1 MQTNQQLDLAFNYVQ
16 YTGQHIFLTGKAGT
30 GKTTFLHR
38 LRETSSKRLVVVAPT
53 GVAAINAR
61 GVTIHSFFQLS
72 FGPQIGID
80 RMKPDQM
87 RFSKA
92 KINIIRSLDL
102 LVIDEISM
110 VRADLLDAIDAVLRR
125 FRTQRKPF
133 GGVQLLMIGDL
144 QQLSPVV
151 KEDERELL
159 QAHYDTPYFF
169 NSKALRETSFVSI
182 ELTYVYRQQ
191 DDCFISILNQVR
203 ENRLDAASID
213 ILNKRYI
220 PDFHPKESDGYITLC
235 THNAQAQRTNEE
247 KLKLLT
253 KKQYAYT
260 ATIEGTFPE
269 YAYPTDFELIL
280 KEQAQ
285 VMFVKNDSSAEK
297 LFYNGKIGKITRI
310 DGNTIFVLCPG
321 DEEEIAVFPMKWDNI
336 KYSIDEKTNE
346 ISEVVEGSFVQYPLR
361 LAWAIT
367 IHKSQGLTFEHAII
381 DAQSS
386 FAHGQVYVA
395 LSRCKTLE
403 GMVLSTPIRNHS
415 IINDRTVSS
424 FTHQIEENQ
433 PGETD
438 FQSAR
443 MVYQHEL
450 LHEIFNFAIFRNRI
464 LYIEKIIS
472 ENKGS
477 IPNLTQDAVRRLL
490 PPVQTEII
498 EVAEKFRTQIN
509 RLLLQ
514 QSDVEHNPVL
524 QERIAQAARYFLE
537 KIKDKIL
544 DILSK
549 INLDI
554 DNKTVKK
561 QLSEAVGRLDDDVQ
575 IKYESLSACL
585 SGFQL
590 ASLLQAKAVGAIQ
603 KEKPKEN
610 SKFSPLNNEDI
621 KHPLLF
627 NLLRSWRMAKSDE
640 LNVPAYGVFTQKA
653 LYELVNYLPV
663 DGKSLRQI
671 NGIGPKKHK
680 QFGAEIIEIIRDYC
694 EKHKIERQ
702 SIRNCQQD
710 AWKSTLSHNH

>member
-72 FGPQIGID
+72 FGPQIGIN

-87 RFSKA
+87 RFSRA

-169 NSKALRETSFVSI
+169 SSKALRETSFVSI
-182 ELTYVYRQQ
+182 ELTHVYRQQ

-203 ENRLDAASID
+203 ENRLDSASID

-220 PDFHPKESDGYITLC
+220 PDFHPKERDGYIMLC

-247 KLKLLT
+247 KLKSLQ

-260 ATIEGTFPE
+260 ATIEGTFPG
-269 YAYPTDFELIL
+269 YAYPTEFELIL

-336 KYSIDEKTNE
+336 KYNIDETTNE
-346 ISEVVEGSFVQYPLR
+346 ISEVVEGSFIQYPLR

-403 GMVLSTPIRNHS
+403 GMVLSTPIRNRS
-415 IINDRTVSS
+415 IINDQTVSS
-424 FTHQIEENQ
+424 FTQQIEENQ
-433 PGETD
+433 PGEAD

-450 LHEIFNFAIFRNRI
+450 LHEIFNFAVFRNRI
-464 LYIEKIIS
+464 LYIEKIIN
-472 ENKGS
+472 ENSGS
-477 IPNLTQDAVRRLL
+477 IPVFTQDAVRRLL
-490 PPVQTEII
+490 LPVQTEII
-498 EVAEKFRTQIN
+498 EVGEKFQTQIN
-509 RLLLQ
+509 RMLLQ
-514 QSDVEHNPVL
+514 QIDVEKNTAL
-524 QERIAQAARYFLE
+524 QERITQASGYFLS

-544 DILSK
+544 DVLPK

-561 QLSEAVGRLDDDVQ
+561 QLSEAVSRLEDEVQ
-575 IKYESLSACL
+575 IKYESLLACL

-590 ASLLQAKAVGAIQ
+590 VSLLKAKAVAAIQ

-621 KHPLLF
+621 KHPVLF
-627 NLLRSWRMAKSDE
+627 NMLRSWRMAKSDE
-640 LNVPAYGVFTQKA
+640 LNVPVYGVFTQKA

-663 DGKSLRQI
+663 DGKSLQQI
-671 NGIGPKKHK
+671 NGIGQKKYK

-694 EKHKIERQ
+694 EKYKIDRQ
-702 SIRNCQQD
+702 SISLR
-710 AWKSTLSHNH
+710 